1 MAGRKKYWTEERKK
15 KALEIIFQR
24 IREGESTLAIMGK
37 DRDKELLPGLTIFH
51 EWMSNGGP
59 FTDEYARAMAERHNV
74 IFEEILK
81 IADKKGDHH
90 DRRLQIDARKWVLGR
105 MNPAKYGDRIQT
117 ESKVEITNSD
127 LTDEELD
134 AKIAELEKKN
144 KK

>member
-1 MAGRKKYWTEERKK
+1 MAGRKETWKK
-15 KALEIIFQR
+15 DLKENAIKIILNR
-24 IREGESTLAIMGK
+24 IAEGESVREILSK
-37 DRDKELLPGLTIFH
+37 DRDQSVLPSRKLFY
-51 EWMSNGGP
+51 EWVANDKSLS
-59 FTDEYARAMAERHNV
+59 DHYARALDDRHDL
-74 IFEEILK
+74 IFEEILQ

-127 LTDEELD
+127 LTDAELD
-134 AKIAELEKKN
+134 AKIAELEKKH